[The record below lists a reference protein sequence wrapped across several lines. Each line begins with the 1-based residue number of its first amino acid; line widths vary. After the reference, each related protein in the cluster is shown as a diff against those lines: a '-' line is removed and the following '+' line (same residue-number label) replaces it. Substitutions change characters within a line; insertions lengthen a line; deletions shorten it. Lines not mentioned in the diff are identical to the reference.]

1 MRSVLSCN
9 KVVVWE
15 HAAGT
20 NFLSVVHSIFFFL
33 FWQGIVLNSRIS
45 EMPQF
50 DKLTFFNQVFW
61 VIFIFFGFYIVLLK
75 FFLPQLSSVLKIRQK
90 KLKTSFSSAEASNFS
105 FSSQLDVLGSLQR
118 RLRWITRPSLEDL
131 RSNKF

>member
-1 MRSVLSCN
+1 LTR
-9 KVVVWE
+9 
-15 HAAGT
+15 
-20 NFLSVVHSIFFFL
+20 NFF
-33 FWQGIVLNSRIS
+33 NSRIS

-105 FSSQLDVLGSLQR
+105 FSSQFEVLGSLQG
-118 RLRWITRPSLEDL
+118 DL
-131 RSNKF
+131 DDLVE